1 MKIRRFTAAVM
12 AGILVL
18 SAAGCSKPADAT
30 TAAPADTKAAAE
42 STAQEKEAAP
52 ADTGTPAGEASGE
65 QLHIGVT
72 MQGNQSGFVQYF
84 TSAMYEYQA
93 TKAPDINM
101 EVVFADDDASK
112 QFSQVETFVSKKVD
126 AIIMQP
132 VDKVQCAAAVDLAYE
147 AGIPLITINTIT
159 DSPNNTAH
167 VGCDDVQSGMLQMQR
182 MIDVCGENAK
192 VGYVDATLGHSAQ
205 VQRSEGY
212 QKVLAENP
220 GVELV
225 VHDTGNWSPEESMR
239 LVENWIQSG
248 KEFDAIL
255 CMADCQLTGVITAVE
270 NAGKIGEIKLA
281 GMDCDPVV
289 MQAIRDGKVDC
300 SIWQDGLAQGEM
312 ALETAIKAAKGEPVS
327 DIIIDYEVCTKEN
340 IEKYEKM
347 AEERDALA
355 KKYF

>member
-1 MKIRRFTAAVM
+1 MKLRRFAATMM
-12 AGILVL
+12 AGLMVL
-18 SAAGCSKPADAT
+18 SAAGCSKPADTKAPAAT
-30 TAAPADTKAAAE
+30 TQAPAAT
-42 STAQEKEAAP
+42 EAKTEAP
-52 ADTGTPAGEASGE
+52 AAGAEDSKE
-65 QLHIGVT
+65 QLHIGIT

-101 EVVFADDDASK
+101 EVVFADDDPSK

-132 VDKVQCAAAVDLAYE
+132 VDKVQGAAAVDLAYE

-159 DSPNNTAH
+159 DSTNNTAH
-167 VGCDDVQSGMLQMQR
+167 VGCDDVQSGVLQMQR
-182 MIDVCGENAK
+182 IIDVCGENAK
-192 VGYVDATLGHSAQ
+192 VGYVDAVLGHSAQ
-205 VQRSEGY
+205 VQRAEGY
-212 QKVLAENP
+212 QKVLSENP

-255 CMADCQLTGVITAVE
+255 CMADCQLTGVLTAVE
-270 NAGKIGEIKLA
+270 NAGKLDNIKLA
-281 GMDCDPVV
+281 GMDCDPVI
-289 MQAIRDGKVDC
+289 MQAIKDGKVDC

-312 ALETAIKAAKGEPVS
+312 ALETAIKAAKGEEVS
-327 DIIIDYEVCTKEN
+327 DIIIDYEVCTKDN
-340 IEKYEKM
+340 IEKYEKL